1 LQAERKVGRPSNE
14 RRVEYM
20 RRYEITLQRPQR
32 VLTEEFMNQLD
43 ACATDTERRILLKGI
58 SK

>member
-1 LQAERKVGRPSNE
+1 
-14 RRVEYM
+14 M